1 MYEYNAKVLR
11 VYDGDTIR
19 ADLDL
24 GFGIW
29 MRNQSIRFKGINTPE
44 LRGESKAAGIV
55 SRDRLIEL
63 LEAAGNE
70 CVIKTSKDK
79 QTGKYGRILGEIW
92 VDTQPISV
100 NEILLNEGLAVQYMK

>member
-1 MYEYNAKVLR
+1 MYEYNAKVLS

-19 ADLDL
+19 VDLDL

-29 MRNQSIRFKGINTPE
+29 MRNQPIRFTGIDTPE
-44 LRGESKAAGIV
+44 LRGESKEAGIA

-63 LEAAGNE
+63 LTQADNK
-70 CVIKTSKDK
+70 CVIKTTKDN
-79 QTGKYGRILGEIW
+79 QRGKWGRILGEIW

-100 NEILLNEGLAVQYMK
+100 NQILLNEGLAVQYMK

>member
-1 MYEYNAKVLR
+1 MYEYNAKVLS

-19 ADLDL
+19 VDLDL

-29 MRNQSIRFKGINTPE
+29 MRNQSIRFTGIDTPE
-44 LRGESKAAGIV
+44 LRGDSKEAGIA

-63 LEAAGNE
+63 LTQADNK
-70 CVIKTSKDK
+70 CVIKTTKDN
-79 QTGKYGRILGEIW
+79 QRGKWGRILGEIW